1 MRCQTP
7 RRFAEEPEI
16 HFLRCLDSI
25 RPHVVSAL
33 VDKRPVHQN
42 EAALTASALVQCD
55 CITCSMCL
63 QFIQTFMKIL
73 LFGVLYYQSEL
84 HFFFKFYIR
93 FNFIPILTRNF
104 INYAHFLR
112 FDYLLNLLKRTIE
125 RKTTCFIENTKFQKY
140 TVVLLN

>member
-1 MRCQTP
+1 MFDVFTIYP
-7 RRFAEEPEI
+7 DIHENLVVWRFILSE
-16 HFLRCLDSI
+16 R
-25 RPHVVSAL
+25 
-33 VDKRPVHQN
+33 
-42 EAALTASALVQCD
+42 AAL
-55 CITCSMCL
+55 
-63 QFIQTFMKIL
+63 
-73 LFGVLYYQSEL
+73 
-84 HFFFKFYIR
+84 FFFKFYIR